1 MVMNEL
7 VFTVEPDEDGGYV
20 ARTKLAAGSIIT
32 QGDTMDELKA
42 MIKDAVS
49 GYFFDKPQEMPKTVR
64 LQVNEVF
71 ALA

>member
-1 MVMNEL
+1 MKEL
-7 VFTVEPDEDGGYV
+7 VFQVESDDDGGYV
-20 ARTKLAAGSIIT
+20 ARAKLASGSIIT
-32 QGDTMDELKA
+32 QGDTFDELKS

-49 GYFFDKPQEMPKTVR
+49 GYFFDKPDELPQTIR

>member
-1 MVMNEL
+1 MNEL
-7 VFTVEPDEDGGYV
+7 VFQVEPDEEGGYV
-20 ARTKLAAGSIIT
+20 ARTKLATGSIIT
-32 QGDTMDELKA
+32 QGDTLDELKA

-49 GYFFDKPQEMPKTVR
+49 GYFFDKPDELPKTIR

>member
-1 MVMNEL
+1 MSEL
-7 VFTVEPDEDGGYV
+7 VFQVEPDEEGGYV
-20 ARTKLAAGSIIT
+20 ARAKLATGSIIT
-32 QGDTMDELKA
+32 QGDTLDELKA

-49 GYFFDKPQEMPKTVR
+49 GYFYDRPDKLPKTIR